1 MANRYAIWDKISPV
15 ITPIGEFFTA
25 EQWIAK
31 YPAAQAITYV
41 CQTGEINGGF
51 FDSLAQLKNVYGQAG
66 CDFSACTTDEDYLV
80 AIEAFEDARNAEAV
94 AAAANHVSTEE
105 RTASALEAIASGQST
120 ENMAA
125 MDALLDGEE

>member
-1 MANRYAIWDKISPV
+1 MANRYAIWDKVSPV

-41 CQTGEINGGF
+41 CQAGEINGGF

-66 CDFSACTTDEDYLV
+66 CDFSTCTTDEDYLV
-80 AIEAFEDARNAEAV
+80 AIEAFEDARNAEAAE
-94 AAAANHVSTEE
+94 AAAQPTSEE
-105 RTASALEAIASGQST
+105 RIAAALEAQNLMAMEDVTT
-120 ENMAA
+120 E
-125 MDALLDGEE
+125 